1 MVFKELVPFLYY
13 GAAVLAPFLLFC
25 CISSAYGNSKGP
37 SRSLTVVMCQY
48 VGKFP
53 LLITLFHLVLTVTLS
68 AYCIRDVAE
77 NMGVA
82 VDLNYYTKTSI
93 RATEVRNIITLC
105 HAYLSDVLG

>member
-1 MVFKELVPFLYY
+1 MVLKELAPFLSY

-25 CISSAYGNSKGP
+25 CISSAYGSSKGP

-93 RATEVRNIITLC
+93 RATEVRNIITC